1 MRSSLKFRRP
11 TKKVSS
17 LILIRTRDLIEL
29 LKKFFMCFDGRHWK
43 FVISH
48 GFQMNFDEISNLFLL
63 LLLWCHQYSHQLS
76 RIKWRLTFFFNF
88 PTFSE
93 PIENGKNSIPI
104 QFHSRWLFHE
114 FKTDFR
120 LVWNWN
126 ISGDF
131 WFHLRWARRTF
142 FDFEMKSNYENITM
156 CWKMF
161 NLNSN
166 FSIFSDIFFT
176 TTTSSW

>member
-1 MRSSLKFRRP
+1 MRFSVSQNYCYCCYRYKITLHFPSSLLTPHHHHPFHMLMRSSLKFRRP

-48 GFQMNFDEISNLFLL
+48 GFQMNFDEISNLSLL

-93 PIENGKNSIPI
+93 PIENGK
-104 QFHSRWLFHE
+104 
-114 FKTDFR
+114 K
-120 LVWNWN
+120 
-126 ISGDF
+126 
-131 WFHLRWARRTF
+131 
-142 FDFEMKSNYENITM
+142 
-156 CWKMF
+156 
-161 NLNSN
+161 LNSN
-166 FSIFSDIFFT
+166 PISFAMTFSWI
-176 TTTSSW
+176 